1 MAGKAQFPDEHS
13 EEGEFVRQEDQFRR
27 WISNNGEFPPEK
39 GRYHLYISLACPW
52 ASRTLIVR
60 NLKGLQ
66 DAIGVTVVDPIRDES
81 GWAFRPER
89 DPVEGFSYL
98 SEAYKSSAPD
108 YRGRVTVPVLWDKKT
123 RLIVN
128 NSEDDICRML
138 DQEFEAESKSKLD
151 FFPAGIEAEH
161 KELSAYIYHNINNGV
176 YMAGFSTS
184 QRAYEKNCRNVF
196 AALDQIEKRLA
207 KSRFLFGKQ
216 PVEADWRLFCTLVR
230 FDPVYY
236 LHFKCNIRRI
246 LDYPNL
252 QGYLLDLY
260 QFPGIADTVDFD
272 HIKRHYYMTH
282 DEINPTR
289 LVPIGPEMNLLRP
302 HGRERLES

>member
-1 MAGKAQFPDEHS
+1 
-13 EEGEFVRQEDQFRR
+13 
-27 WISNNGEFPPEK
+27 
-39 GRYHLYISLACPW
+39 
-52 ASRTLIVR
+52 
-60 NLKGLQ
+60 
-66 DAIGVTVVDPIRDES
+66 
-81 GWAFRPER
+81 
-89 DPVEGFSYL
+89 
-98 SEAYKSSAPD
+98 
-108 YRGRVTVPVLWDKKT
+108 
-123 RLIVN
+123 
-128 NSEDDICRML
+128 ML